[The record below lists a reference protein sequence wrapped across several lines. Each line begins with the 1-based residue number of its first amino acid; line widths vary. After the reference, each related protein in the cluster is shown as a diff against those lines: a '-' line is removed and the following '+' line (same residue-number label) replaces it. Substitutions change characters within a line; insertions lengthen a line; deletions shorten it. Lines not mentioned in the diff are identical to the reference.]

1 MFPVKASANLFRMP
15 FYWLKVGKTDVR
27 DKFLQ
32 IFLKVLS
39 ARYDRRMDFVLNP
52 IDYYN
57 Y

>member
-39 ARYDRRMDFVLNP
+39 ARYDRRIDFALNP
-52 IDYYN
+52 IDY
-57 Y
+57 